1 MITYISCSLILFHIT
16 GDVRRNLETQ
26 ARPVITR
33 VQVKKSLL
41 RSLGNAKQCKLCDK
55 VFSREKAA
63 VAHVFESHEELLSPS
78 DDNLERK

>member
-1 MITYISCSLILFHIT
+1 MIHIT
-16 GDVRRNLETQ
+16 GNVKRNLETQ

-55 VFSREKAA
+55 MFSREKAA
-63 VAHVFESHEELLSPS
+63 VAHVFDIHQNLLGPS

>member
-1 MITYISCSLILFHIT
+1 MFHIS
-16 GDVRRNLETQ
+16 GDVKRNLETQ

-55 VFSREKAA
+55 MFSREKAA
-63 VAHVFESHEELLSPS
+63 VAHVFESHNDLLGPG
-78 DDNLERK
+78 DNNLERK